1 MQCKKSNTKTPYVG
15 RKSMM
20 LAPGY
25 NFLSVMGRSMSSKQN
40 KKASDGQGKFG
51 TRKSS
56 WDFQKGAW
64 FAYSG
69 DGFPGIAQGWLV
81 IADPGGTGEAGARV
95 RKSSRA
101 LGSARCISSPWLPP
115 PSSFS

>member
-40 KKASDGQGKFG
+40 QKASDGQGKFG

>member
-1 MQCKKSNTKTPYVG
+1 MQCKKLNTKTPYVG
-15 RKSMM
+15 RSSAM

-81 IADPGGTGEAGARV
+81 TADPGGTGEAGARV

>member
-1 MQCKKSNTKTPYVG
+1 MQCKKSNMKTLYVG
-15 RKSMM
+15 RNSAM

-40 KKASDGQGKFG
+40 QKASDGQGKFG

-81 IADPGGTGEAGARV
+81 TADPGGTGEAGARV